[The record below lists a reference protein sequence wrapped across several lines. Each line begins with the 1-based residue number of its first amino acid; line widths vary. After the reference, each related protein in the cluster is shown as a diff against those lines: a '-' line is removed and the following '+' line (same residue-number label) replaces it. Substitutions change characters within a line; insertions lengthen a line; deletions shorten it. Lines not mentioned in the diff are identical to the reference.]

1 MSIEFL
7 RSLRIAAGGM
17 RAQAGRM
24 RVVAENIANANS
36 TAQVP
41 GGDPYRR
48 KVPTF
53 RTSFDRELQATTVE
67 LGPVRR
73 APGEFQTR
81 FDPNHPAADARGY
94 VKIPNVN
101 SLVESMDMREAQRS
115 YEANLNVVTSTRRM
129 IQRTIELLRV

>member
-1 MSIEFL
+1 MSMDFL
-7 RSLRIAAGGM
+7 RSIRIAAGGM
-17 RAQAGRM
+17 RAQSGRM

-36 TAQVP
+36 TAQTA

-53 RTSFDRELQATTVE
+53 RTSFDRELQATTVQ
-67 LGPVRR
+67 LGPIR
-73 APGEFQTR
+73 AQQGDFQTR
-81 FDPNHPAADARGY
+81 YDPNHPAADGRGY
-94 VKIPNVN
+94 VKVPNVN
-101 SLVESMDMREAQRS
+101 PLVESMDLREAQRS

>member
-1 MSIEFL
+1 MSVEFL

-36 TAQVP
+36 TAQAP

-53 RTSFDRELQATTVE
+53 RTSFDRELQATTVQ
-67 LGPVRR
+67 LGPVRQ
-73 APGEFQTR
+73 AQGEFQTR
-81 FDPNHPAADARGY
+81 YDPNHPAADARGY

>member
-1 MSIEFL
+1 MSTDFL
-7 RSLRIAAGGM
+7 RSMRIAAGGM

-36 TAQVP
+36 TAQAA

-53 RTSFDRELQATTVE
+53 RTSFDRELQATTVQ
-67 LGPVRR
+67 LGPVR
-73 APGEFQTR
+73 PVQGDFQTR
-81 FDPNHPAADARGY
+81 YEPNHPAADARGF

-101 SLVESMDMREAQRS
+101 SLVEAMDLREAQRS

-129 IQRTIELLRV
+129 LQRTIELLKA

>member
-1 MSIEFL
+1 MSLDFL
-7 RSLRIAAGGM
+7 QSIRIAAGGM

-36 TAQVP
+36 TAQTP

-48 KVPTF
+48 KIPTF
-53 RTSFDRELQATTVE
+53 RTTFDRELQATSVQ
-67 LGPVRR
+67 LGPVRF
-73 APGEFQTR
+73 AQGDFQTR
-81 FDPNHPAADARGY
+81 LDPGHPAADAQGY
-94 VKIPNVN
+94 VKVPNVN

-129 IQRTIELLRV
+129 IQRTIELLRA

>member
-1 MSIEFL
+1 MSMEFL

-36 TAQVP
+36 TAQAP

-53 RTSFDRELQATTVE
+53 RTSFDRELQATTVQ

-73 APGEFQTR
+73 AQGEFQTR